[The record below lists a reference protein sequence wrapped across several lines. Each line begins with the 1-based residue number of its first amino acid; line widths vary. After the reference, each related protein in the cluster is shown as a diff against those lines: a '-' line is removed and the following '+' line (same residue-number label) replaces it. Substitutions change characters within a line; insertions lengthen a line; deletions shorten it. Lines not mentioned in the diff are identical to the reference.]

1 MPAALPGVV
10 CRPLCDFNVLS
21 LLYQGFGGYPM
32 PLALPPPSGYAPP
45 QQGYPQDFFA
55 GGGGGG
61 GGPQQGGPSY
71 GAPPGAGL
79 CSYCTLSH

>member
-10 CRPLCDFNVLS
+10 YRPLCDFNVLS

-55 GGGGGG
+55 GAAAAVAVPSKA
-61 GGPQQGGPSY
+61 GPRMEPRQVPDC
-71 GAPPGAGL
+71 AAIAF
-79 CSYCTLSH
+79 